1 MELRVDPRRLERMLR
16 TIVGERNPLS
26 SQDHLSSVE
35 MFIENELAGYGL
47 QMESDYF
54 SYRGGNFRNVIGK
67 LGDPSLKPA
76 IIVGAHF
83 DSVQGSPGADDNAS
97 GVAVLLETARVL
109 SKTRL
114 RSQVLFCAFQ
124 LEEFNMIGSSHFARK
139 LKETGAKV
147 DAMMSLE
154 MVGYTDS
161 RPRSQKYP
169 AGLGWLY
176 PDRGDFIGVISNW
189 KSISLARNFALSL
202 RQVDGLPVETLSLP
216 GNGALVPA
224 ARLSDH
230 APFWDLGF
238 PAVLITDTA
247 FLRNPNYHR
256 GSDNLETLDMNFMT
270 KVCEGV
276 IRGVLGL

>member
-1 MELRVDPRRLERMLR
+1 LTHDVWKRCCERSWREKPVEQSRTPVIRGNVHRKRAGRLWFADGKRLFLLPGREFSQRDRQAGRSIVKTGDRCRR
-16 TIVGERNPLS
+16 
-26 SQDHLSSVE
+26 
-35 MFIENELAGYGL
+35 A
-47 QMESDYF
+47 
-54 SYRGGNFRNVIGK
+54 
-67 LGDPSLKPA
+67 
-76 IIVGAHF
+76 F

-114 RSQVLFCAFQ
+114 RSQILFCAFQ
-124 LEEFNMIGSSHFARK
+124 LEEFNMIGSRHFARK
-139 LKETGAKV
+139 LKKTGARV

-154 MVGYTDS
+154 MIGYTDS
-161 RPRSQKYP
+161 RPGSQKYP

-189 KSISLARNFALSL
+189 NSNSLARNFAQSL
-202 RQVDGLPVETLSLP
+202 RQVDGLLVETLSLP

-224 ARLSDH
+224 ASLSDH

-238 PAVLITDTA
+238 PALLITDTA

-256 GSDNLETLDMNFMT
+256 ASDSLETLNMNFMT